1 MSVLV
6 FVEGGGDRSALKRA
20 CRAGFSEFLRKA
32 GFVGTM
38 PRIVACGSRQDALD
52 DFKTALSRGEHTV
65 LLLVDAEGPVRAPV
79 SRASPWQHLKDSDGW
94 IRPNQASDDQCHL
107 MVQAMESWFLAD
119 RTTLRTYFGK
129 GFQDGALPQNPNIE
143 GVPIR
148 DVESRLRQATRE
160 TRKGDYSRAKH
171 SFEILA
177 AIDPAR
183 VREQLPYADRFLSA
197 LEQVCRK

>member
-6 FVEGGGDRSALKRA
+6 FVEGGGDRSALKRD

-32 GFVGTM
+32 GLVGSM
-38 PRIVACGSRQDALD
+38 PRVVACGSRQDALD

-65 LLLVDAEGPVRAPV
+65 LLLVDAEGPVSAPA
-79 SRASPWQHLKDSDGW
+79 SRASPWQHLKDSVGW
-94 IRPNQASDDQCHL
+94 DRPNQASDDQCHF

-119 RTTLRTYFGK
+119 RTTLRSYFGK
-129 GFQDGALPQNPNIE
+129 GFQDRALPQNPNIE
-143 GVPIR
+143 RVPKR
-148 DVESRLRQATRE
+148 DIENRLNQATRA
-160 TRKGDYSRAKH
+160 TSKGDYSKAKH

-177 AIDPAR
+177 AIDPAK
-183 VREQLPYADRFLSA
+183 VRKQSPYADRFLSA